1 MSKRLAGA
9 LVAIVT
15 LAVSTRGETCT
26 CVPPIAWV
34 MPGPLDPTPVNAH
47 LFVTFDEHAPVS
59 VVGMGYVPTESSI
72 ALRAAA
78 HDGVPAR
85 SIAMHAVRK
94 AKMGNFVHHELA
106 PDAPLAPKTRY
117 EVLMLDALGK
127 SPVRV
132 VGTFVTTSAA
142 DHVAPEWTA
151 IIEEAELR
159 HPSGFID
166 CGEGDSLVM
175 RIPPAKDASAVRW
188 EIFVAPGDATID
200 WSKQPSGVV
209 FPTEIYGNGKLQLT
223 IGDDACAPSV
233 PLPKASSVRLG
244 VRPIDVA
251 GNVGK
256 EAEVVRAWPKKKP

>member
-1 MSKRLAGA
+1 MSKRLVGA

-15 LAVSTRGETCT
+15 LSSSTRGETCS
-26 CVPPIAWV
+26 CMPPVAWV
-34 MPGPLDPTPVNAH
+34 APGPLDPAPVNAH
-47 LFVTFDEHAPVS
+47 LFVTFDEHAPFC
-59 VVGMGYVPTESSI
+59 VGMNCVPTEASI

-78 HDGVPAR
+78 HDAVAAKA
-85 SIAMHAVRK
+85 IAMHVTRK
-94 AKMGNFVHHELA
+94 TKMGNFVHQELA

-142 DHVAPEWTA
+142 DHVAPEWSA

-159 HPSGFID
+159 HPSGMID

-175 RIPPAKDASAVRW
+175 RVPPAKDASTVRW
-188 EIFVAPGDATID
+188 EIYVAPGDATID

-209 FPTEIYGNGKLQLT
+209 FPTEIYGNGNLQLT
-223 IGDDACAPSV
+223 IGDDPGAPSV
-233 PLPKASSVRLG
+233 PLPKASSVRVG